1 MATSKTDRLAML
13 QKQLEQS
20 EKQLAALRSAVKAE
34 NTKIRNGQLMA
45 WGEALEAAYLAASD
59 EGQKSHIE
67 AMILGA
73 LKGEGAKVKM
83 WRKRAAEGFARL
95 KGVEQPAEPQ
105 KPVVTPEKKPEA
117 VAPTQSTPNQ
127 KAIKSP
133 QIVELTT
140 QYKEKDEAAAL
151 GARYNNEKK
160 VWWVPANTD
169 LRPFEKWLPQP
180 LSKYDIF

>member
-20 EKQLAALRSAVKAE
+20 EKNLAALRSAVKAE

-59 EGQKSHIE
+59 ERQKSHIE
-67 AMILGA
+67 NMILGA

-105 KPVVTPEKKPEA
+105 KSVETP
-117 VAPTQSTPNQ
+117 QTPQEVKVNYEITIPANKIPMSENQ
-127 KAIKSP
+127 KIMGS
-133 QIVELTT
+133 
-140 QYKEKDEAAAL
+140 
-151 GARYNNEKK
+151 GARFATTEAGDKIFRIPPGTNLVPFASYLEK
-160 VWWVPANTD
+160 
-169 LRPFEKWLPQP
+169 P
-180 LSKYDIF
+180 LSEYQNNSVF

>member
-1 MATSKTDRLAML
+1 MVSVKSERLKKL
-13 QKQLEQS
+13 QEKMEQAEKELQQLRNSYVAEQ
-20 EKQLAALRSAVKAE
+20 
-34 NTKIRNGQLMA
+34 NKIRNGQLMA

-105 KPVVTPEKKPEA
+105 KPVEQKPVA
-117 VAPTQSTPNQ
+117 VAPTQNTPNQ
-127 KAIKSP
+127 KQIMSG
-133 QIVELTT
+133 QIVRLTT
-140 QYKEKDEAAAL
+140 QFADKDEVAAL
-151 GARYNNEKK
+151 GAKYNPIEKA
-160 VWWVPANTD
+160 WYVPANTD
-169 LRPFEKWLPQP
+169 LRPFEKWLPNP
-180 LSKYDIF
+180 LSHYDVF